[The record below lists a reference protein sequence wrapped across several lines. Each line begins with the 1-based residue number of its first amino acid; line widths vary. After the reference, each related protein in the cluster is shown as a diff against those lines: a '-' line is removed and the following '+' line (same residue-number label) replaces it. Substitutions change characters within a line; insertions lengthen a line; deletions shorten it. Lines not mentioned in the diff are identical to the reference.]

1 MVPENDMGSPLRV
14 FQNSTGNNSPEA
26 VGHGKILKDQLL
38 KMEVTFLSCLRI
50 MKKTLK
56 RIASKYE
63 RKRKL
68 KKNRCGRQK
77 EFLLKK

>member
-1 MVPENDMGSPLRV
+1 MGSPLRV

-26 VGHGKILKDQLL
+26 EWHGKILKDQLL

-50 MKKTLK
+50 ITKTLK

-63 RKRKL
+63 RKRKVKETVVGA
-68 KKNRCGRQK
+68 KKDS
-77 EFLLKK
+77 F

>member
-1 MVPENDMGSPLRV
+1 MNIVSENDMGSPLRV

-68 KKNRCGRQK
+68 KETVVGA
-77 EFLLKK
+77 KKDSF

>member
-1 MVPENDMGSPLRV
+1 MGSPLRV

-77 EFLLKK
+77 GFLLKK